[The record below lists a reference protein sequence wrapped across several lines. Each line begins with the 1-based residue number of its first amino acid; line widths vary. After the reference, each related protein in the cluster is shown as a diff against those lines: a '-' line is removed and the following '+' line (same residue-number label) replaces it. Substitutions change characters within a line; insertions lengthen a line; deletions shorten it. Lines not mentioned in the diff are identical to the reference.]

1 MDFEMMQASIQ
12 QEKAKK
18 FELLMPKLI
27 EAVKNQDWE
36 EVETLLTLS
45 PDIMAEGLEYAIHIC
60 RMSINLA
67 SRPIAIPKMETICL
81 SSGNTSG
88 RRENML
94 PLRNESRQR

>member
-36 EVETLLTLS
+36 EVESLLTLS
-45 PDIMAEGLEYAIHIC
+45 PDIMAEGLEYAYRPEIRPASEKIC
-60 RMSINLA
+60 SHR
-67 SRPIAIPKMETICL
+67 ET
-81 SSGNTSG
+81 NSG
-88 RRENML
+88 RDDLYERDYNL
-94 PLRNESRQR
+94 PGRY